1 MKATL
6 KKFILCVIFAFLS
19 IQNAYLQ
26 VSIHKVS
33 VSKQDHSISQIGQL
47 VKSYEL
53 IQLQLLK
60 DDFLA
65 EISKV
70 ITTSEFIYVLDSELN
85 RLIQFDRKG
94 KYIRQIGKMGE
105 GYDEFRDI
113 SDFDVDNVGNIYIL
127 SNRNWGYLKYS
138 KQGKFLHKFS
148 SGKTAVSSIG
158 VLDPDFVIC
167 GSNHFDEDFHNV
179 LIVNKNGQVIKK
191 IHPYPENRYRMS
203 FGFTGGM
210 TRSGDLI
217 LYAEPASCYIHTI
230 KLSEGEV
237 LSNIAFEMD
246 LGKNMWKCEDHT
258 DLEAF
263 WNKASS
269 LPEDLSYLKQ
279 DFRTNDKHLFFAYQE
294 YNRVKNGLYS
304 LSSEKLVLMDK
315 LTPGLLQNAIK
326 YNPVKGLE
334 DKRFLFSIDEE
345 LWFYLKKESERNKN
359 TETIDAQF
367 WKVMKDIRG
376 DGSDP
381 YYLLFVEFH

>member
-6 KKFILCVIFAFLS
+6 KKFMLYVILALLS
-19 IQNAYLQ
+19 IQNVCLQ

-53 IQLQLLK
+53 IQLEMLK

-85 RLIQFDRKG
+85 RLIQFDKQG

-138 KQGKFLHKFS
+138 KQGKFLQKYS
-148 SGKTAVSSIG
+148 SGKTAVSHIG

-179 LIVNKNGQVIKK
+179 LVINKKGQVIKK
-191 IHPYPENRYRMS
+191 MHPYPKNRYQMS

-210 TRSGDLI
+210 TRSGDMI
-217 LYAEPASCYIHTI
+217 LYAEPASCYIHKI
-230 KLSEGEV
+230 KISEGEV
-237 LSNIAFEMD
+237 FSEKAFEMD

-258 DLEAF
+258 DIEAF
-263 WNKASS
+263 WNKASA

-279 DFRTNDKHLFFAYQE
+279 NFRATDQYLFFAYQE
-294 YNRVKNGLYS
+294 YNRIKNGLYS
-304 LSSEKLVLMDK
+304 LSSGKLILMDK

-326 YNPVKGLE
+326 FNPVKGIE
-334 DKRFLFSIDEE
+334 NQKFLYSIDEE
-345 LWFYLKKESERNKN
+345 LWFYLKRESERIKN
-359 TETIDAQF
+359 TEIIDAQL

-381 YYLLFVEFH
+381 YYLLVVEFH